1 LVRGDKATR
10 IEKSQLLTQRRMRA
24 LEISDLIRHTLYEKL
39 KDGENTTK
47 YPNIRG
53 AQHNVYFINHRNNED
68 KCENELTTKS
78 HSNQYEVDMVIEMV
92 KYFVRNGYT
101 KQDDIAVL
109 TPYLGQMVK
118 LRDALKTTFTVVI
131 DERDSQDL
139 AEMEDENEDKK
150 EENAESNLAG
160 NISVATKK
168 SLNQQVCMKIGYDQ
182 LKNSILE

>member
-1 LVRGDKATR
+1 MVKGDKATR

-24 LEISDLIRHTLYEKL
+24 IEISDLIRHTLYKEL

-47 YPNIRG
+47 YPKIRG
-53 AQHNVYFINHRNNED
+53 AQHNVYFINHRNHED

-78 HSNQYEVDMVIEMV
+78 HSNKYEVDMIIEIV
-92 KYFVRNGYT
+92 KFFVRNGYT

-139 AEMEDENEDKK
+139 AEMEDENEDRK
-150 EENAESNLAG
+150 EEKTENNPVE
-160 NISVATKK
+160 NISIATKK
-168 SLNQQVCMKIGYDQ
+168 SLNQQVCMKLGYD
-182 LKNSILE
+182 